1 MSPEDRTAKDAKRAA
16 AKAAKFFDAI
26 RDDGDAQIKAAL
38 AGFFEASQRDKARIR
53 DLEAIANLAAEA
65 DPAVDA
71 AIREAAH
78 RVARM
83 TEAERA
89 EAAMPKLMREAFLAS
104 ERPDPIPLDPAPAAR
119 GTAKDRSKPRTTP
132 RKAGA
137 GRRKTA
143 KGNP

>member
-1 MSPEDRTAKDAKRAA
+1 MTSLDDAAKDAKRAA
-16 AKAAKFFDAI
+16 AKAAKVFDAI
-26 RDDGDAQIKAAL
+26 RDGGDDQIRTTL
-38 AGFFEASQRDKARIR
+38 ARFFKASQRDRARIR

-83 TEAERA
+83 TEAERIT
-89 EAAMPKLMREAFLAS
+89 AATPKPVREAFLAGA
-104 ERPDPIPLDPAPAAR
+104 RLDPGPRDPAPTAR
-119 GTAKDRSKPRTTP
+119 KNATGRSKSAPVP
-132 RKAGA
+132 
-137 GRRKTA
+137 RKTA